1 MAREEG
7 FEQQHGGDL
16 VDEVLSVKA
25 CSGRGEAARVAGG
38 IQQRVRFLRG
48 VALVE
53 QMMLK
58 LRMFCAERFR
68 EGFGFRRL
76 RAGGAVGVQR
86 ESNHY
91 RRHTVL
97 ADEARDG
104 LQVGARSSAMNR
116 EQRLRGQAQLVRN
129 GETDAAVADV
139 ERESAGRGHNSQCS
153 SHYTRRMFKRVA
165 FLAAVMGLGSVAML
179 AQAPEGDAGSQTETL
194 KVNSNLV
201 FIPTTVLTKKG
212 ETIYGLTADKFLV
225 EADGVPQTVRVDES
239 DDVRPLAIAVVV
251 QCSRGYAFEYPKIA
265 GLATMVDNLIGG
277 APAQVA
283 VLDFG
288 SKPEL
293 LTNFTTNVTRRER
306 ALNSITP
313 CDDDPGAAIFDAVA
327 EANKLF
333 ARMEPKGRHLILLI
347 SETRDHGSKS
357 KPADTI
363 RELGKTDTIVDAAA
377 FSPGRD
383 EMVEDLKHQDG
394 ASGGPI
400 GLILMAIQALRK
412 NAAKEFARES
422 GGEYLNFG
430 SQNKFDLGLESLGNR
445 VNNYYLLSFVPHF
458 PPNMPDT
465 GPLHTLKV
473 KVPVYPNATIRH
485 RENYYA
491 DTPATKN

>member
-1 MAREEG
+1 MG
-7 FEQQHGGDL
+7 FL
-16 VDEVLSVKA
+16 
-25 CSGRGEAARVAGG
+25 C
-38 IQQRVRFLRG
+38 G

-53 QMMLK
+53 QMMLQ
-58 LRMFCAERFR
+58 LRVFR
-68 EGFGFRRL
+68 PEGLGEGFGFHCL
-76 RAGGAVGVQR
+76 RAGGAVGVQW
-86 ESNHY
+86 ESNDY
-91 RRHTVL
+91 DRHAVL
-97 ADEARDG
+97 ANEAGDG
-104 LQVGARSSAMNR
+104 FEVGARSGAMEG
-116 EQRLRGQAQLVRN
+116 EQRLRGEAELVRD
-129 GETDAAVADV
+129 GEADAAVADV
-139 ERESAGRGHNSQCS
+139 ERESAGVSHKSQCS

-179 AQAPEGDAGSQTETL
+179 AQTPEADANSQTETL
-194 KVNSNLV
+194 TVNSNLV
-201 FIPTTVLTKKG
+201 FIPTAVLTKKG
-212 ETIYGLTADKFLV
+212 ETIYGLTADKFVV

-239 DDVRPLAIAVVV
+239 DEVRPLAIAVVV

-277 APAQVA
+277 APASVA
-283 VLDFG
+283 VMDFG

-293 LTNFTTNVTRRER
+293 LTNFTTNVIRRER

-333 ARMEPKGRHLILLI
+333 ARMEPKGRHVILLI
-347 SETRDHGSKS
+347 SETRDHGSKT

-363 RELGKTDTIVDAAA
+363 RELGKTDTVVDAAA

-394 ASGGPI
+394 ANGGAI

-430 SQNKFDLGLESLGNR
+430 SQNKFDIGLNSLGNR
-445 VNNYYLLSFVPHF
+445 VNNYYLLSFVPKF
-458 PPNMPDT
+458 PPGFPDV

-473 KVPVYPNATIRH
+473 KVPEYPNATIRH
-485 RENYYA
+485 REDYYSDPPA
-491 DTPATKN
+491 EKKTP